1 MLYLDVMAFP
11 VLQPEENLR
20 NFFATNLQQ
29 IRKDLEGFPLVE
41 ATKID
46 PTDHKYLYASD
57 KI

>member
-11 VLQPEENLR
+11 VLQPEENLQ
-20 NFFATNLQQ
+20 NFFVTNLQQ

-46 PTDHKYLYASD
+46 HADHKCLYASD
-57 KI
+57 KT

>member
-1 MLYLDVMAFP
+1 MLYLDVMVFP

-20 NFFATNLQQ
+20 NFFVTNLQQ
-29 IRKDLEGFPLVE
+29 IREDLEGFPLVE

-46 PTDHKYLYASD
+46 PADDKYLYAFD